1 MFATT
6 RLLFRPVSL
15 LSVLSLVSR
24 FAALARMAARHGSKS
39 IEAWRAWR
47 RREQDERTLQGM
59 NDRELQDIGLGRGEL
74 PFVVSNHIDD
84 RRRDGWW

>member
-15 LSVLSLVSR
+15 FSLVWR
-24 FAALARMAARHGSKS
+24 FAALARMAASRHGSKS

-47 RREQDERTLQGM
+47 RREQDARTLRDM
-59 NDRELQDIGLGRGEL
+59 SDRELQDIGLGRGEL